1 MYTNIFNSGDIN
13 IRHMETDVG
22 LKKPWGFEMLDC
34 PPSCL
39 DMCSAHNHSFHAS
52 FIYILSY
59 DLILQRTAHVFLES
73 WDVVYEHLA
82 ILFEYCWS
90 GLISFY
96 LTRTTEQIE
105 MSDCCFIHTLV
116 LPFTSRHC
124 PLTKGTLALF
134 DSVIVL

>member
-1 MYTNIFNSGDIN
+1 MHS
-13 IRHMETDVG
+13 HMDTDVG

-73 WDVVYEHLA
+73 WDEVYEHLA

-105 MSDCCFIHTLV
+105 MTLWNVWLLFYSYACFAFYFQTLS
-116 LPFTSRHC
+116 FNKRHIGSIW
-124 PLTKGTLALF
+124 L
-134 DSVIVL
+134 SIVL